1 MSAAELIE
9 EVKRLPRLEREN
21 LIDSILRLED
31 AAAPSHITSP
41 SVQWPDTLERAR
53 KIFGN
58 QVLPNLVLLE
68 RESNSY

>member
-9 EVKRLPRLEREN
+9 EVKRLPRHEREN

-31 AAAPSHITSP
+31 AVAPAPPTSP
-41 SVQWPDTLERAR
+41 RVLWPDTLARAR
-53 KIFGN
+53 KIFGD